1 MTEEQL
7 AALIAAALGGGN
19 DKSNTA
25 TTATYKDY
33 VKLNYA
39 AAKSLLQQVAEDIQ
53 YTGKFTPEEIRAFVE
68 LFSTESNKQIE
79 TIVKT
84 AREKVTP
91 GATAEDIK
99 KAVSNVVTTKTLSFF
114 DPKSFASDYLWGKI
128 NFKDEATLGG
138 RAIGNLQQVRGLVKD
153 FNLFGISDAEIQK
166 AAKDISMGKMS
177 LNDYKALLREQAKIQ
192 FPTFA
197 ARFDATPDATT
208 RDFALPIMKVIADEW
223 EMDVNSVGFDEPLV
237 EAFTLPKM
245 VDGKMVQPSVAEI
258 RAAARKSPKFDL
270 TTKIQQKIN
279 SQFLSYSKIF
289 GKKLAQLAN
298 QDPKILAITAA
309 MPSGTGLDEFAKI
322 HPKKISKT
330 MA

>member
-53 YTGKFTPEEIRAFVE
+53 YTGKFTPEEIKAFVE
-68 LFSTESNKQIE
+68 LFSEESNKQIE

-138 RAIGNLQQVRGLVKD
+138 KAIGNLQQVRGLVKD

-177 LNDYKALLREQAKIQ
+177 LNDYKSLLREQAKIQ

-197 ARFDATPDATT
+197 ARFDATPNATT

-223 EMDVNSVGFDEPLV
+223 EMDVNSIGFDEPLV

-258 RAAARKSPKFDL
+258 RAAARKSPNWEY
-270 TTKIQQKIN
+270 TTK
-279 SQFLSYSKIF
+279 
-289 GKKLAQLAN
+289 AN
-298 QDPKILAITAA
+298 ELGRQSATSLIRAL
-309 MPSGTGLDEFAKI
+309 GGGV
-322 HPKKISKT
+322 
-330 MA
+330 